1 MGEMCHSDPPMV
13 QGGFVEA
20 MLDHCSAMAGIAF
33 TRCDCTMPASLEVT
47 TSFLQPTRLNRCT
60 ATVKSAVMTYSTAF
74 LEIELYDSVTDAK
87 LATMSTVQK
96 LGRKAISPTFA
107 PFAEQPPFVGK
118 QVVPAPDMTPNIRA
132 ITWDDLRSE
141 PADLLERKYFRLWE
155 APAKMQAQPMHRLL
169 QQRLLSVSVADQSIT
184 MGFVLEEAQTHDGIA
199 CGGIVSAFLDQ
210 AMTYAC
216 FFTSAMSDSK
226 PARSLATISMRTVY
240 LKPLPGPFPKRVQCT
255 GRVVQLGGRVAFLA
269 GALYDVDGD
278 GTEVA
283 EATCQGILT
292 RELRVAL
299 SEEDEA
305 EAAKYFRYASTSS
318 IKARI

>member
-1 MGEMCHSDPPMV
+1 MRELVAWHARNTPCSLEIDAQLTSLDLDNLKLTTSYMATPEMCHSDPPMV

-47 TSFLQPTRLNRCT
+47 TSFLQPTRLNKCT

-141 PADLLERKYFRLWE
+141 PEDRLERKYFRLWE

-240 LKPLPGPFPKRVQCT
+240 LKPLPGPFPKRKRALHQSLKTRSWRALAPVAAPA
-255 GRVVQLGGRVAFLA
+255 RVA
-269 GALYDVDGD
+269 DKR
-278 GTEVA
+278 A
-283 EATCQGILT
+283 EGM
-292 RELRVAL
+292 
-299 SEEDEA
+299 
-305 EAAKYFRYASTSS
+305 
-318 IKARI
+318 